1 MRDAALQQER
11 AGSFEEATN
20 IFAAACLTHP
30 ADIALLNSA
39 GAFHARRREHLLA
52 LGYFDRA
59 LKLNS
64 DYGEAVVNRAI
75 SLAALGRRDEAMV
88 GLCNAQT
95 KLSNDPRYWS
105 ARASI
110 ERDGKNLTA
119 AAASYDRCLLLNPT
133 HQRALHGRARVAL
146 ERAEQDRVARYRTA
160 LAATPDDGDLWLGF
174 AQALEE
180 DGDHDTAM
188 SISTQMA
195 ERAPGWVAAQELLAQ
210 QRWASGEESSFCD
223 HYQHA
228 VENAANTPELF
239 RSWTRMLAGVD
250 QFDQAAQI
258 AAIARTRFPEEPIFA
273 LLEAV
278 HAGEAGNDA
287 RAEQI
292 FSTLSMTGTDR
303 MVHEARH
310 RLRIGQPENAERLL
324 ATVVETQPD
333 HVGAWALR
341 DLAWRLLN
349 DSRHDWLHG
358 QAGLIASIS
367 LDLDPRTLGEL
378 VALLDQLHDRSSWP
392 VGQSVRDG
400 TQTRGGLFDRAK
412 TEISQLKRCVDS
424 AVKSY
429 RTGLPPTD
437 PHHPLLRQRDSD
449 MHIEGSW
456 SVRLSGGGRH
466 VAHIHPHGLLSSA
479 AHLVVPPAD
488 LSEAEDGALELGRS
502 PPDLRLDLQPIAT
515 IAPRVGYCVLF
526 PSTLYHGTRPFSNGR
541 RLTVAFDVTAS

>member
-11 AGSFEEATN
+11 AGNFEEATN
-20 IFAAACLTHP
+20 IFAAACLAHP

-39 GAFHARRREHLLA
+39 GAFHARRQEHLPA
-52 LGYFDRA
+52 VGYFDRA
-59 LKLNS
+59 LKLNAQ
-64 DYGEAVVNRAI
+64 YGEAVVNRAI
-75 SLAALGRRDEAMV
+75 SLAALRRRDDAMA
-88 GLCNAQT
+88 GLRDAQI

-105 ARASI
+105 TRASI
-110 ERDGKNLTA
+110 ERDCNDLAA
-119 AAASYDRCLLLNPT
+119 AAASYDRCLLLNAT

-146 ERAEQDRVARYRTA
+146 ERAEQDTVARYRTA
-160 LAATPDDGDLWLGF
+160 LAATPDDGELWLGF
-174 AQALEE
+174 AQALEA
-180 DGDHDTAM
+180 DGDHATAM
-188 SISTQMA
+188 SIGAQMA
-195 ERAPGWVAAQELLAQ
+195 GRAPGWVAAQELLAE
-210 QRWASGEESSFCD
+210 QRWASGERSSFCD

-228 VENAANTPELF
+228 VEKAANAPELF

-250 QFDQAAQI
+250 QFDQAAQV
-258 AAIARTRFPEEPIFA
+258 AAIARTRFPEERIFA

-278 HAGEAGNDA
+278 HAGEAGDDA
-287 RAEQI
+287 RAERI
-292 FSTLSMTGTDR
+292 FGTLSMTGTDR

-324 ATVVETQPD
+324 AAVIEAQPD

-349 DSRHDWLHG
+349 DTRHDWLHG
-358 QAGLIASIS
+358 QAGLIASIP
-367 LDLDPRTLGEL
+367 LDVDPQTLGEI

-400 TQTRGGLFDRAK
+400 TQTRGGLFDRAE

-424 AVKSY
+424 VVTRY
-429 RTGLPPTD
+429 RAGLPSPQ
-437 PHHPLLRQRDSD
+437 PQHPLLRQRDSD
-449 MHIEGSW
+449 MHIAGSW

-479 AHLVVPPAD
+479 AHLVVPPD
-488 LSEAEDGALELGRS
+488 LGGSDDGALELGRS

-515 IAPRVGYCVLF
+515 IAPRAGYCVLF
-526 PSTLYHGTRPFSNGR
+526 PSTLYHGTRRFSNGR